1 MAVGLLLITHP
12 GVGDALLTTATRLLG
27 QPPLRAEAFA
37 VPYDADLGALLPGA
51 SAALRRV
58 DGGEGVLLMTDIY
71 GASPARLAYQL
82 GQLGTP
88 CRRVSGVSLPML
100 LRVLNYA
107 DHPLESLLAIAQTG
121 GKNGVVADDA

>member
-12 GVGDALLTTATRLLG
+12 GIGEALLATASRLLG
-27 QPPLRAEAFA
+27 QSALRAEAFA
-37 VPYDADLGALLPGA
+37 VPYDADPTFLLPSA

-88 CRRVSGVSLPML
+88 CRRISGLSLPML
-100 LRVLNYA
+100 LRVGEELMCDSA
-107 DHPLESLLAIAQTG
+107 L
-121 GKNGVVADDA
+121 KR